1 MSGFEVAGV
10 VLGALPL
17 IITAVDKYKATARIL
32 KNFRHKKPHV
42 QRLIQALES
51 QKFCVESEM
60 VIIWNGAFSK
70 EDLVPIPPTSNDFKS
85 PMVALAIQKHLGPG
99 YQPFIAALS
108 RCEEALVE
116 IATHLHGLASDGQGL
131 SVLIQAN
138 PPQPNGSYEFTKKI
152 KFALKK
158 DDLER
163 HIKDL
168 ENATNNLSRIRDY
181 SRLRTPV
188 TLQST
193 SSPASR
199 IMSSFDAIRSHACRL
214 YATISTAYAET
225 CHPEHEAHLFLQSR
239 AKSLLA
245 KGPKPRKSPVTFTIS
260 FGQVGPDDRCSPSQA
275 TKVRILEG
283 DTFTPESTD
292 ITLPTGGATTIV
304 QSSSNNPRRVS
315 YQLNAQIHRNSR
327 STPLTNPSSSSQQP
341 SPPQVIQ
348 NLCLHMSKSKG
359 IELQGLHL
367 SKDGQLCYHQSPE
380 HAIQTQLGTTAST
393 IHSLDELLQPTST
406 IKLYLNSRIALSFK
420 IASSIL
426 QLNDTKWY
434 RRPITSDMIYLLCEN
449 SGTPGSNH
457 RSFISRKFTPSLEE
471 SCALS
476 AKRAMLELGIILLEL
491 WKNQTFT
498 SYATESQTLYHT
510 FGARYDL
517 ARNWLDAN
525 INEILPIYSDVV
537 TRCIECTFVTS
548 GADYKWSDTEF
559 RKSVYDYVIKPLGKL
574 IHPSLGE

>member
-17 IITAVDKYKATARIL
+17 IITAVDKYRATARIL

-42 QRLIQALES
+42 QRLIQALEN
-51 QKFCVESEM
+51 QKFCVESEL

-99 YQPFIAALS
+99 YQHFIAALS

-193 SSPASR
+193 SSA
-199 IMSSFDAIRSHACRL
+199 A
-214 YATISTAYAET
+214 
-225 CHPEHEAHLFLQSR
+225 
-239 AKSLLA
+239 
-245 KGPKPRKSPVTFTIS
+245 IS
-260 FGQVGPDDRCSPSQA
+260 FGQVGPDDRCSPSLA

-283 DTFTPESTD
+283 DTFTPESSD
-292 ITLPTGGATTIV
+292 ITLPTCGATTII
-304 QSSSNNPRRVS
+304 QSLSNNPRRVS
-315 YQLNAQIHRNSR
+315 YQLNAQIHRTSR
-327 STPLTNPSSSSQQP
+327 STPLTYPSSSIQQP

-348 NLCLHMSKSKG
+348 DLCLHMSKG

-367 SKDGQLCYHQSPE
+367 SKDGQLCYDQSPE
-380 HAIQTQLGTTAST
+380 HANRTKFGTTAST
-393 IHSLDELLQPTST
+393 IHSLDELLRPTST

-434 RRPITSDMIYLLCEN
+434 CRPITSDMIYLLCEN
-449 SGTPGSNH
+449 SGIPGSDH
-457 RSFISRKFTPSLEE
+457 RPFISRKFTPSLEE

-498 SYATESQTLYHT
+498 SYATESQNPYHT

-525 INEILPIYSDVV
+525 MNEILPIYSDVV

-574 IHPSLGE
+574 VHPSLGE

>member
-1 MSGFEVAGV
+1 MDRSTE
-10 VLGALPL
+10 
-17 IITAVDKYKATARIL
+17 
-32 KNFRHKKPHV
+32 
-42 QRLIQALES
+42 
-51 QKFCVESEM
+51 
-60 VIIWNGAFSK
+60 
-70 EDLVPIPPTSNDFKS
+70 
-85 PMVALAIQKHLGPG
+85 
-99 YQPFIAALS
+99 LS
-108 RCEEALVE
+108 L
-116 IATHLHGLASDGQGL
+116 
-131 SVLIQAN
+131 
-138 PPQPNGSYEFTKKI
+138 
-152 KFALKK
+152 
-158 DDLER
+158 
-163 HIKDL
+163 
-168 ENATNNLSRIRDY
+168 
-181 SRLRTPV
+181 
-188 TLQST
+188 
-193 SSPASR
+193 
-199 IMSSFDAIRSHACRL
+199 
-214 YATISTAYAET
+214 
-225 CHPEHEAHLFLQSR
+225 
-239 AKSLLA
+239 
-245 KGPKPRKSPVTFTIS
+245 
-260 FGQVGPDDRCSPSQA
+260 A

-283 DTFTPESTD
+283 DTFTPESSD
-292 ITLPTGGATTIV
+292 ITLPTGGATVII
-304 QSSSNNPRRVS
+304 QSSSNNPLRVS

-327 STPLTNPSSSSQQP
+327 STPLTNPSTSSQQL

-348 NLCLHMSKSKG
+348 NLCLHMSRG

-380 HAIQTQLGTTAST
+380 HANRTKFGTMAST

-449 SGTPGSNH
+449 SGIPGSDH
-457 RSFISRKFTPSLEE
+457 RPFISRKFTPSLEE

-498 SYATESQTLYHT
+498 SYATESQNPYHT

-548 GADYKWSDTEF
+548 GADYKWSDT
-559 RKSVYDYVIKPLGKL
+559 
-574 IHPSLGE
+574 